1 MARIDEAM
9 KFLRIFIILSLI
21 FSQGGCSYLDS
32 TLKQASFSKR
42 FSEKP
47 SQKLYKHMLTSEKF
61 FVFGKIENG
70 TGLNRQAL
78 ALVALSS
85 RHQEQEVVDVSH
97 CPRLDSFYGLNL
109 PAGSYQLAVLSDL
122 NRDGVYDEH
131 EVVGGRSLDLNPQG
145 IPGKVVGEYDID
157 LEKPF
162 PRLQPGAE
170 FRLPVKKVEPLAES
184 IFYPQGSIRSLDD
197 ELFSPQMARLGMYEP
212 AAFMEEAPMMFYA
225 LEEDLGYKVPV
236 VFVHGIDGSAR
247 DFAGIVARLDRHR
260 YRPWFFYYPSGN
272 GLEQLGEMFYQIF
285 LSGKTIALG
294 KMEMVVV
301 AHSMGGLVV
310 REALNR
316 LSGREGE
323 TRVARLVT
331 LASPLG
337 GHPAAAMASQGPVVI
352 PSWRDVDP
360 ESAFMR
366 NLRRKKLPAGLE
378 YHLLYAFGNEQT
390 VKLGENSDGVVPLS
404 SQLCREAQEES
415 TIQFGFNATHT
426 GILVDPEATRR
437 VLSIIES
444 VRAPF
449 PEEHMAEL
457 FKGGYAVPLV
467 GDYSPLGR
475 HCIRHIGHWLE
486 ALASGRIAPFDEQ
499 HEHFLK
505 VIHGTATADTP
516 VEKDWLRFIKEYPQ
530 RTGL

>member
-1 MARIDEAM
+1 MGGTV
-9 KFLRIFIILSLI
+9 LQIILILTLL
-21 FSQGGCSYLDS
+21 FSQVGCSYLDS
-32 TLKQASFSKR
+32 TMKQAGFSMR

-70 TGLNRQAL
+70 TGLNPHAL
-78 ALVALSS
+78 AIVALSNL
-85 RHQEQEVVDVSH
+85 HQEQEVVDISH
-97 CPRLDSFYGLNL
+97 CPRLNSFYGLNL
-109 PAGSYQLAVLSDL
+109 PAGRYQLAVLSDL
-122 NRDGVYDEH
+122 NRDGIYDEH
-131 EVVGGRSLDLNPQG
+131 EVVGGRQLDLDPQT
-145 IPGKVVGEYDID
+145 IPGKVVGEYHID

-162 PRLQPGAE
+162 PPPLPRHE
-170 FRLPVKKVEPLAES
+170 FRLPVKKIEPLEES

-197 ELFSPQMARLGMYEP
+197 PLFSPQMARLGMYEP

-272 GLEQLGEMFYQIF
+272 SLEQLGEMFYKIF

-294 KMEMVVV
+294 RMEMVIV

-316 LSGREGE
+316 LSGSDRENR
-323 TRVARLVT
+323 TARLIT

-337 GHPAAAMASQGPVVI
+337 GHPAAAMASKGPVVI

-360 ESAFMR
+360 ESSFMR
-366 NLRRKKLPAGLE
+366 NLRRQKLPTDLE
-378 YHLLYAFGNEQT
+378 YHLFYAFGNEQT
-390 VKLGENSDGVVPLS
+390 IRLGENSDGVVPLS

-426 GILVDPEATRR
+426 GILVDPEVIGR

-449 PEEHMAEL
+449 PEEHMTEL
-457 FKGGYAVPLV
+457 FKGGYEVPLV
-467 GDYSPLGR
+467 GDYSPIGR
-475 HCIRHIGHWLE
+475 YCIRHIGRWLE
-486 ALASGRIAPFDEQ
+486 ALESGRISPIDELQ
-499 HEHFLK
+499 EHFLK
-505 VIHGTATADTP
+505 VIHGSASANTP
-516 VEKDWLRFIKEYPQ
+516 VEKDWLQFIKEYPQ